1 MKKMVSFFA
10 TFLLLCSMFPAH
22 VVHAAGAD
30 DLVKCSDFP
39 AVYYVGDD
47 GARYVFPNENIYFSW
62 YPDFSEV
69 KTISC
74 EDLASFPIG
83 DRLVYRPGTSL
94 VKMPSD
100 PSVYAVESD
109 GVLREIP
116 SEEVAEDL
124 FGDDWEGRVDDVSEA
139 FWSSFTVGEPLEA
152 GEIPEGMV
160 FEDSDGNL
168 YRVGDDGSATEVDV
182 VLDTDDEDV
191 LQSFALSLDDV
202 ERRLGIA
209 VALVRID
216 ASAAIAILEELL
228 AELKPV
234 RVDDD
239 EVKDVDEVDEVE
251 DGGSEDDARDA
262 IEDAEEEIA
271 EAERDIAEDEAD
283 GKDITESEVLL
294 ASAQEHLDLAEAAY
308 GVGDFAVAEEHADEA
323 KHDAMWARGKAVDS
337 IDDEQEDLE
346 DGEDE
351 DGGGDSE
358 DRNDS
363 EDDDVSD
370 DGDSEDASEDSD
382 SGEDSNGDE
391 NEGESSEDADES
403 DESEGSGQD
412 SEDSSERED

>member
-1 MKKMVSFFA
+1 MKKTVSFFA
-10 TFLLLCSMFPAH
+10 AFFLLCSMFPAH
-22 VVHAAGAD
+22 VVQAAGAE

-94 VKMPSD
+94 VKIPSD

-116 SEEVAEDL
+116 SEDVAEDL
-124 FGDDWEGRVDDVSEA
+124 FGDDWEERVDDVSEA
-139 FWSSFTVGEPLEA
+139 FWSSFIVGEPLEA

-160 FEDSDGNL
+160 FEDNDGHL
-168 YRVGDDGSATEVDV
+168 YRAGDDGSATEVDV

-191 LQSFALSLDDV
+191 LQSFALSLEDV

-209 VALVRID
+209 VALVRVD
-216 ASAAIAILEELL
+216 ASAAIAVLEELL

-251 DGGSEDDARDA
+251 DGGGEDDAQDA
-262 IEDAEEEIA
+262 IEDAKEEID
-271 EAERDIAEDEAD
+271 EAEGDIAEDEAD
-283 GKDITESEVLL
+283 GKDISASEALL
-294 ASAQEHLDLAEAAY
+294 VSAQEHLELAEAAY
-308 GVGDFAVAEEHADEA
+308 AAGDFASAEAHADEA
-323 KHDAMWARGKAVDS
+323 RHDAMWARGKAVES
-337 IDDEQEDLE
+337 INDEQEDSE
-346 DGEDE
+346 DSDDE
-351 DGGGDSE
+351 DGGDGGE
-358 DRNDS
+358 DRDDS
-363 EDDDVSD
+363 EDDD
-370 DGDSEDASEDSD
+370 GSEDS
-382 SGEDSNGDE
+382 EHE
-391 NEGESSEDADES
+391 EGADES
-403 DESEGSGQD
+403 DEDEDGDESEDESEDESDQD
-412 SEDSSERED
+412 SEDSDESDRLIMG